1 MHEAWF
7 ADEDK
12 VRKTV
17 GLLKK
22 PVVQFPHSR
31 EVSFIH
37 VRKLEFAVLQVTG
50 LFLSSCVGI
59 PS

>member
-12 VRKTV
+12 VRKTF

-22 PVVQFPHSR
+22 PVIQLTSSR
-31 EVSFIH
+31 EVSCNISIW
-37 VRKLEFAVLQVTG
+37 KLEFFCFSG
-50 LFLSSCVGI
+50 N
-59 PS
+59 